1 MLDNWLTSPSSM
13 IESTDQLTDQY
24 PTFDTSGADFIPRF
38 KQGSWSNSKRLTNLM
53 ATWVVV
59 EKGMVDTMTRFRLV
73 IT

>member
-1 MLDNWLTSPSSM
+1 M
-13 IESTDQLTDQY
+13 IESTDQC

-38 KQGSWSNSKRLTNLM
+38 KQGSWSNPKRLTNRM

-73 IT
+73 ISDNLEEVSIRLGT